1 MSLCAGRKGRQI
13 MNALAFWAIIE
24 ESWRESWARRTSIA
38 LAFIVLGLLLFFAFG
53 VGVREVEGQP
63 GMVTISL
70 FGVKLRVETHT
81 GEQII
86 IQHGFVIPKDDFV
99 QALEVIAVG
108 LLIPWGIL
116 FGLFITTGLF
126 SSMLVR
132 GRLYL
137 LLSKPIARW
146 ELYLARYAGGVLLV
160 FVTTLL
166 FCVGLS
172 LLIWLKTGIADAGLI
187 AAGLVVVFIFAVW
200 YSLATLLAL
209 LTEGTGVA
217 LVATLVVWGLA
228 GLGAWRDGLRT
239 LSPTLGSI
247 ADVLYYILPKVN
259 DLEAIIM
266 RLIGAGGSQISNVWF
281 PLGTSALF
289 AGAMLALGVS
299 IFSRRDY

>member
-38 LAFIVLGLLLFFAFG
+38 LALIVLGLLLFFAFG

-70 FGVKLRVETHT
+70 FGVKLRVETPA
-81 GEQII
+81 GEQS
-86 IQHGFVIPKDDFV
+86 FMIPKADFV
-99 QALEVIAVG
+99 QALEMIAVG

-172 LLIWLKTGIADAGLI
+172 LLLWLKTGIADAGLI
-187 AAGLVVVFIFAVW
+187 AAGLVVVFLFAVW
-200 YSLATLLAL
+200 YSFATLLAL

-217 LVATLVVWGLA
+217 LVATLVVWSLA

-266 RLIGAGGSQISNVWF
+266 RLIGAGESHSSNVWF

>member
-1 MSLCAGRKGRQI
+1 

-38 LAFIVLGLLLFFAFG
+38 LALIVLGLLLFFAFG

-63 GMVTISL
+63 GMITISL
-70 FGVKLRVETHT
+70 FGVKLRVETLA
-81 GEQII
+81 GEQS
-86 IQHGFVIPKDDFV
+86 FVIPKADFV
-99 QALEVIAVG
+99 QALEMLAVG

-146 ELYLARYAGGVLLV
+146 ELYLARYTGGVLLV

-172 LLIWLKTGIADAGLI
+172 LLLWLKTGIVDVGLI
-187 AAGLVVVFIFAVW
+187 AAGLVVVFIFAVL
-200 YSLATLLAL
+200 YSFATLLAL

-217 LVATLVVWGLA
+217 LVATLVMWGLA
-228 GLGAWRDGLRT
+228 GLGAWRDSLRA

-266 RLIGAGGSQISNVWF
+266 RLIGAGESSISNVLF
-281 PLGTSALF
+281 SLGTSALF
-289 AGAMLALGVS
+289 AGAMLALGIY